1 MRGIKKM
8 SIAKIWEYIPVQEV
22 NNKLRQ
28 DMCELDISFGGF
40 EDNYFIIADKVPND
54 YTIIDFGCNMAPQS
68 YLFKNHVA
76 YVGIDTCRLDRFS
89 TDNTIHY
96 TMTIQ
101 EFFKKEFDKYRD
113 KNIYAICNFVPDD
126 EARELVFNNCENCLV
141 YYPEEIR
148 VKGFNKYRIE
158 EAVLNAEEERS
169 FG

>member
-1 MRGIKKM
+1 M
-8 SIAKIWEYIPVQEV
+8 SAKIWEYIPIQEV
-22 NNKLRQ
+22 NNKLSQ
-28 DMCELDISFGGF
+28 DMCELDLSFGGF
-40 EDNYFIIADKVPND
+40 EDNYFIISDKVPND
-54 YTIIDFGCNMAPQS
+54 FIIIDFGCNIAPQS
-68 YLFKNHVA
+68 YLFKSHVA
-76 YVGIDTCRLDRFS
+76 YVGIDTCRLDRFA
-89 TDNTIHY
+89 TNNTIHY

-101 EFFKKEFDKYRD
+101 EFFKKEFDKYKD